1 MYTHIYIHKKYVFM
15 YVCMYICMI
24 PLGPFSFFPKQADP
38 TEIFG
43 YVLISVLG
51 GSIPGPSDTA
61 AASSTG

>member
-1 MYTHIYIHKKYVFM
+1 MYLCM